1 MGWKEIKPT
10 VLGAKNHTCHVA
22 LAASSN
28 GGGRRFAQWFELS
41 FDVTNPD
48 LAWLKLD
55 LKVKVEIGE
64 RENAALLRITQN
76 GPFKVCKTGGKSATR
91 LRLRVPALPGQTAE
105 KMKMTALT
113 YRAPAGGGIVID
125 LPFWAM
131 SGDAKIG
138 APAPAGGPFKLG
150 APSHA
155 DLLRGRK

>member
-113 YRAPAGGGIVID
+113 YRAPAGGGHRHRSAV
-125 LPFWAM
+125 L
-131 SGDAKIG
+131 GDVGRRKNRRTG
-138 APAPAGGPFKLG
+138 AGWRPVQTGCAEPCRFAAG
-150 APSHA
+150 A
-155 DLLRGRK
+155 